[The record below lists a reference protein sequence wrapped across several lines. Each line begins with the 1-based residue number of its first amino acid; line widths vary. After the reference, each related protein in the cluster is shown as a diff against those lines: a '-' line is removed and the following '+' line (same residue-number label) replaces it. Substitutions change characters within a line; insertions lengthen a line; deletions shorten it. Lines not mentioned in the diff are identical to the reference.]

1 MWRGPVVAKKKDA
14 SNALRQ
20 KVFSLHAKLIALA
33 AARGS
38 DPNLNPSL
46 IDAMEKAR
54 KDNVPNDNIE
64 RAIKK
69 GSGADSSAEQ
79 ISQIVY
85 EWYAPGGVAVVIQVL
100 TDNRNRTAA
109 NIRHIFTKYSGNM
122 GEPGSVSWIFPKKW
136 VITFLKSKVD
146 VGKIEELIF
155 DTVADDMKIGEE
167 EVKVI
172 CSIEHLKEV
181 SDFFK
186 EKWFSYE
193 SADPAYI
200 PNNEV
205 EVTEFEKALKIV
217 KMIEVLEEDEDVENY
232 SLNAVISDELKKEV
246 DDFIEKNT
254 FRH

>member
-1 MWRGPVVAKKKDA
+1 MWRGPVVSKKKDV

-38 DPNLNPSL
+38 DPDLNPSL
-46 IDAMEKAR
+46 VDAIEKAR
-54 KDNVPNDNIE
+54 KDNVPNENIE

-69 GSGADSSAEQ
+69 GSGEDTGGEQ

-85 EWYAPGGVAVVIQVL
+85 EWYAPGWVAVVIQVL
-100 TDNRNRTAA
+100 TDNRNRTAS

-122 GEPGSVSWIFPKKW
+122 GEPGSVAWIFPKKW
-136 VITFLKSKVD
+136 VITFLKWEVD
-146 VGKIEELIF
+146 VTKLEELVFETAAEDI
-155 DTVADDMKIGEE
+155 KIGDE
-167 EVKVI
+167 EVQII
-172 CSIEHLKEV
+172 CAIDTLKEV
-181 SDFFK
+181 WDFFVW
-186 EKWFSYE
+186 KWFSYE
-193 SADPAYI
+193 SAEVKYMA
-200 PNNEV
+200 NNEV

-217 KMIEVLEEDEDVENY
+217 KMIEALEEDEDVESY
-232 SLNAVISDELKKEV
+232 SLNAVINDELKKEV

>member
-1 MWRGPVVAKKKDA
+1 M
-14 SNALRQ
+14 
-20 KVFSLHAKLIALA
+20 
-33 AARGS
+33 
-38 DPNLNPSL
+38 
-46 IDAMEKAR
+46 
-54 KDNVPNDNIE
+54 
-64 RAIKK
+64 RA
-69 GSGADSSAEQ
+69 G
-79 ISQIVY
+79 
-85 EWYAPGGVAVVIQVL
+85 
-100 TDNRNRTAA
+100 
-109 NIRHIFTKYSGNM
+109 
-122 GEPGSVSWIFPKKW
+122 
-136 VITFLKSKVD
+136 
-146 VGKIEELIF
+146 
-155 DTVADDMKIGEE
+155 
-167 EVKVI
+167 
-172 CSIEHLKEV
+172 KEV